1 MSAPSGR
8 TRPST
13 FNLTVFREAVDA
25 FGKIGVEVHE
35 QFTSLSMNPQDG
47 RFVESLVDGQSSLV
61 DVQVDP
67 YIATN
72 IPPFQGYSLSLLLV
86 RALIIWEMVGVGM
99 LWSGLCMEAE
109 DYEPYYSKYTRR
121 WDLVPIMPK
130 SH

>member
-1 MSAPSGR
+1 MSAPSAR

-47 RFVESLVDGQSSLV
+47 RFVESIVDGQSSLV

-72 IPPFQGYSLSLLLV
+72 IPPFQG
-86 RALIIWEMVGVGM
+86 
-99 LWSGLCMEAE
+99 
-109 DYEPYYSKYTRR
+109 
-121 WDLVPIMPK
+121 
-130 SH
+130 

>member
-1 MSAPSGR
+1 MSAPSAR

-25 FGKIGVEVHE
+25 FGKIGAEVHE

-47 RFVESLVDGQSSLV
+47 QFVDCIVGGQSSLV

-72 IPPFQGYSLSLLLV
+72 IPAFQGYSLSLLLV
-86 RALIIWEMVGVGM
+86 RALIIWEMVGMGM
-99 LWSGLCMEAE
+99 LWSDLCMEAE

>member
-1 MSAPSGR
+1 
-8 TRPST
+8 
-13 FNLTVFREAVDA
+13 
-25 FGKIGVEVHE
+25 
-35 QFTSLSMNPQDG
+35 MNPQDG
-47 RFVESLVDGQSSLV
+47 QFVDCIVGGQSSLV

-72 IPPFQGYSLSLLLV
+72 IPAFQGYSLSLLLV
-86 RALIIWEMVGVGM
+86 RALIIWEMVGMGM
-99 LWSGLCMEAE
+99 LWSDLCMEAE